1 MSVSQHPWCKLV
13 FLLIGLLLQGFVSQF
28 AAAEGLTTGS
38 DGEGGLTVSSP
49 AQLDLPQ
56 LPSRVATVDLTYDA
70 IDVWDRIRRGF
81 GMPDL
86 NSDLVT
92 EQQVFYL
99 NRPAYLKRVFER
111 GRRYLFHIVNELESR
126 GMPTE
131 LALLPMVESAF
142 NPMAYSRAHAS
153 GLWQFIPSTGKH
165 FNLEQNW
172 WVDERRDVVASTSAA
187 LDYLQTIYEM
197 HGDWQLA
204 LASYNWGEGSVARA
218 IEKNRAAGLPTEYA
232 YLQMPAE
239 TRNYVPKLQALKNIV
254 AQPELF
260 NVSLPYVANRPYF
273 ATVES
278 PAGLD
283 LATAARLA
291 ETPLDEFVALNPGF
305 KRPVI
310 PAGTQPL
317 VVPADKADVFAAN
330 FAAEADG
337 AAKWRTYHVDA
348 TDTVERVAERF
359 GLSAGQ
365 LREVNGLPAGTRLVE
380 GQAVLVPVAGDPD
393 GALAAARLL
402 PDNALSSAAS
412 AAAPLIKKRVI
423 VRDKHGRK
431 KVIYKTVKPAGSK
444 ASSAAKS
451 SGSRS
456 AKGSGSSG
464 RKSGSKAAPKTTS
477 KAAAKPAVGKKKPKR

>member
-1 MSVSQHPWCKLV
+1 
-13 FLLIGLLLQGFVSQF
+13 
-28 AAAEGLTTGS
+28 
-38 DGEGGLTVSSP
+38 
-49 AQLDLPQ
+49 
-56 LPSRVATVDLTYDA
+56 
-70 IDVWDRIRRGF
+70 
-81 GMPDL
+81 
-86 NSDLVT
+86 
-92 EQQVFYL
+92 
-99 NRPAYLKRVFER
+99 
-111 GRRYLFHIVNELESR
+111 
-126 GMPTE
+126 MPTE

-172 WVDERRDVVASTSAA
+172 WVNERRDVVASTSAA

-204 LASYNWGEGSVARA
+204 LASWLGRRFGRA
-218 IEKNRAAGLPTEYA
+218 CNRENRAAGLPTEYA

-291 ETPLDEFVALNPGF
+291 GNAARRIRRLEPRFQAPCHPG
-305 KRPVI
+305 RHP
-310 PAGTQPL
+310 TL

>member
-1 MSVSQHPWCKLV
+1 MSVSQQPWWKLV
-13 FLLIGLLLQGFVSQF
+13 YLVIALLIQGFLAP
-28 AAAEGLTTGS
+28 AATAEGLSASFDTG
-38 DGEGGLTVSSP
+38 GGLTVPSP
-49 AQLDLPQ
+49 AQLDLPE
-56 LPSRVATVDLTYDA
+56 PPARVATVDLTYDA

-111 GRRYLFHIVNELESR
+111 GRRYLFHIVNELERR

-172 WVDERRDVVASTSAA
+172 WVDERRDVVASTAAA

-291 ETPLDEFVALNPGF
+291 ETPLDEFVALNPGY

-317 VVPADKADVFAAN
+317 VLPAEKADVFRSN
-330 FAAEADG
+330 FAAQAGD
-337 AAKWRTYHVDA
+337 AAKWRTYHVEA
-348 TDTVERVAERF
+348 SDTVEQVAERF

-365 LREVNGLPAGTRLVE
+365 LREVNGLPAGARLVE

-402 PDNALSSAAS
+402 PDTALSSTAS
-412 AAAPLIKKRVI
+412 APVPVIKKRVVI
-423 VRDKHGRK
+423 TDKHGRK
-431 KVIYKTVKPAGSK
+431 RVIYTTVKPPASK
-444 ASSAAKS
+444 ASVSAKSKRSKAGRPARSGGSSKASKAKAKPGKKPAAKS
-451 SGSRS
+451 
-456 AKGSGSSG
+456 
-464 RKSGSKAAPKTTS
+464 KASPK
-477 KAAAKPAVGKKKPKR
+477 KR

>member
-1 MSVSQHPWCKLV
+1 MPVSRQPWWKLV
-13 FLLIGLLLQGFVSQF
+13 SLATTLLCQAAACQF
-28 AAAEGLTTGS
+28 AAAGEGLTADS
-38 DGEGGLTVSSP
+38 DGEGGLTISSP
-49 AQLDLPQ
+49 AHLELPE
-56 LPSRVATVDLTYDA
+56 PPARIATVDLTYDA

-92 EQQVFYL
+92 EKQVFYL

-111 GRRYLFHIVNELESR
+111 GRPYLFHIVNELERR

-131 LALLPMVESAF
+131 LALLPMVESAY

-172 WVDERRDVVASTSAA
+172 WVDERRDVVASTAAA

-232 YLQMPAE
+232 YLLMPAE

-254 AQPELF
+254 AQPEIF

-291 ETPLDEFVALNPGF
+291 ETPLDEFVALNPSY

-310 PAGTQPL
+310 PFGTQPL
-317 VVPADKADVFAAN
+317 VLPADKTDVFRAN
-330 FAAEADG
+330 LALQADG
-337 AAKWRTYHVDA
+337 AAKWRTYHVD
-348 TDTVERVAERF
+348 TQDSVEKLAARF

-365 LREVNGLPAGTRLVE
+365 LREVNGLPPGARLVE
-380 GQAVLVPVAGDPD
+380 GQAILVPVAGDPD

-402 PDNALSSAAS
+402 PDSSLPGGSTATTR
-412 AAAPLIKKRVI
+412 LIKKRVVI
-423 VRDKHGRK
+423 RDKNGRR
-431 KVIYKTVKPAGSK
+431 KVVYQTVRVPVAK
-444 ASSAAKS
+444 ASSA
-451 SGSRS
+451 SRS
-456 AKGSGSSG
+456 KASKRTRTS
-464 RKSGSKAAPKTTS
+464 KKAAPSSS
-477 KAAAKPAVGKKKPKR
+477 KKSSARAEATNDKKK